1 MGNVGASCFYYP
13 NPEQQ
18 NANTRLDL
26 FQSTSSSSSS
36 MMMMKLLFA
45 LLLASCLLAVAHA
58 GATTANN
65 VVVGTTATKVVEPVI
80 VSKTAVVRCFLST
93 TLCLNFI
100 S

>member
-1 MGNVGASCFYYP
+1 MGNVAASCFYYP
-13 NPEQQ
+13 NPEQR

-26 FQSTSSSSSS
+26 VQSTSSS
-36 MMMMKLLFA
+36 MMMKLLFA

-58 GATTANN
+58 DATTANN

>member
-1 MGNVGASCFYYP
+1 MGNVAASCFYYP
-13 NPEQQ
+13 NPEQR

-26 FQSTSSSSSS
+26 VQSTSSSSS
-36 MMMMKLLFA
+36 MMMKLLFA

-58 GATTANN
+58 DATTPNN

-80 VSKTAVVRCFLST
+80 VSKTAVVRCFLTT